1 MKSLNQKSCFEPQG
15 SLLLSARDRAM
26 RAISQPHPK
35 SSEALNQ
42 LPSVASA
49 LSAAATSCE
58 DEPGSL

>member
-1 MKSLNQKSCFEPQG
+1 MISLNQKSCFELQG
-15 SLLLSARDRAM
+15 SFLAPVTGQCGQSLS
-26 RAISQPHPK
+26 PK

-49 LSAAATSCE
+49 LSAAATFCE